1 MKIQPAIVSL
11 GEQAL
16 LHWMQ
21 TGYFDTVDDD
31 GIHVGLAGDGESQG
45 LEHLFGG
52 NGGTPTA
59 ETAENNFYRR

>member
-16 LHWMQ
+16 LHWEQ

-45 LEHLFGG
+45 LEYLFQR
-52 NGGTPTA
+52 NRDVPA
-59 ETAENNFYRR
+59 ESRNNFYRR